1 MNILQLSKSLHRG
14 GVEDHILTLAKNLN
28 NLGHHVVVASDNL
41 VEKEAFEKA
50 NIKVYLIRFQKKNP
64 YHIIKNIKNLK
75 RIIQKEK
82 IEVVHCH
89 WRICA
94 FYCECLR
101 KYCNTNIPY
110 VWTSHLAKIR
120 NTKLLRNFTYF
131 GDRTIAVSSDC
142 RNMLI
147 QEFGVDESKIS
158 VIYNGIPIT
167 NYINISED
175 ERLKSRQLFKTQ
187 GKYVVTQLSR
197 LSPVKNHECLIRAMD
212 ILVNRDEITNLIC
225 LITGTGDTEYQET
238 LTHMIKK
245 SKLADYVFL
254 TGQVN
259 AADILS
265 ISDVMVLPS
274 NVEGFPV
281 CVLEGFA
288 MKVPVIR
295 TKTGGY
301 HDVESFCLPMEFND
315 AEQLTAYI
323 KKIYDGELETSD
335 MTDRAYEFIL
345 SECNDVKMTENILK
359 IYHVIKHE
367 KLVN

>member
-41 VEKEAFEKA
+41 VEKETFEKE
-50 NIKVYLIRFQKKNP
+50 NIKVYLIRFQTKNP
-64 YHIIKNIKNLK
+64 YHIIRNIKTLK
-75 RIIQKEK
+75 KIIQKEK

-110 VWTSHLAKIR
+110 VWTSHLAKIK
-120 NTKLLRNFTYF
+120 NTKLLKNFTYF
-131 GDRTIAVSSDC
+131 GDRIIAVSSDC
-142 RNMLI
+142 RNMLMK
-147 QEFGVDESKIS
+147 EFGVDESKIS
-158 VIYNGIPIT
+158 VVYNGIPVTDYTNIT
-167 NYINISED
+167 ED
-175 ERLKSRQLFKTQ
+175 EIQKNRRLFKTQ
-187 GKYVVTQLSR
+187 NKYVVTQLSR

-212 ILVNRDEITNLIC
+212 ILINRDEITNLIC
-225 LITGTGDTEYQET
+225 LITGTGDAEYQNT
-238 LTHMIKK
+238 LIRMIQEKK
-245 SKLADYVFL
+245 LTDYVFL
-254 TGQVN
+254 TGQVRPV
-259 AADILS
+259 DILS

-281 CVLEGFA
+281 SVLEGFA

-301 HDVESFCLPMEFND
+301 NDVESFCLPMEFND
-315 AEQLTAYI
+315 AEQLAANI
-323 KKIYDGELETSD
+323 KKIYEGELETSD
-335 MTDRAYEFIL
+335 MVSRAYEFIL
-345 SECNDVKMTENILK
+345 NECSDVKMTENILK
-359 IYHVIKHE
+359 IYNDFNHE
-367 KLVN
+367 KK